1 MQTERH
7 ENETYVGYEEID
19 QCSNPAVVRPIG
31 EIINLRVSR
40 RSVIK
45 SLAAAGAGA
54 LLGTLPAP
62 RATLARASAS
72 NPSTLTF
79 EELEHGYDQY
89 AHVAPGYE
97 MQVLLRWGDPVATDS
112 PPFDVR
118 HQTAEAQQQQ
128 FGYNCD
134 FIAFMPLPRG
144 SKNATR
150 GLLCVNHEYTDTNLM
165 FPGITSRESIENL
178 SREQVEIEMA
188 AHGHSVVEIQKAGSV
203 WRPVDGGPYN
213 RRISTL
219 RTITRVSGLAAGHQR
234 LKTAED
240 ITGTRVLGT
249 LNNCA
254 GGVTPWGTML
264 ICEENFDAY
273 FSGDPA
279 KTSEARNHK
288 RYGINGPSKFSP
300 AWAKHHERF
309 DIEQHPHEPNR
320 FGWVVE
326 FDPYDPASVPTKR
339 TALGRLKHEGAGIV
353 LNPDGRVVIYCGDDE
368 RFDYVYKFV
377 TSARY
382 NPDDR
387 DANRDLLDDGTLH
400 VAQFH
405 EDGTLQWLPLVY
417 GQGKL
422 TAENGFQSQADVL
435 IEARRAAD
443 LLGATPMDRPE
454 DIEPSPTNGRVYV
467 ILSNNSKRDAAR
479 VDAANPRANNAHGHI
494 IEMIPPGGAGAP
506 DHAALKYQWN
516 ALLRAGNPRNPADD
530 ASYHPQVSDNGW
542 LTCPDNATFDQQGR
556 MWITTDNGA
565 DEKTLADGVYG
576 CDVEG
581 AGRALTKLFFSGPR
595 GSEVSGVCL
604 TPDDTTMFVSVQHPG
619 EEPGSDFA
627 KPTTRWPDFR
637 SGTPPRPA
645 VVAITKRDG
654 GKIGS

>member
-1 MQTERH
+1 MKTERQ
-7 ENETYVGYEEID
+7 NGETYVGYEEID

-31 EIINLRVSR
+31 EIINLRLSR

-45 SLAAAGAGA
+45 SLAVAASG
-54 LLGTLPAP
+54 LVLGTLPG
-62 RATLARASAS
+62 REVLAGSLA

-79 EELEHGYDQY
+79 EELENGYDRY
-89 AHVAPGYE
+89 AHVAAGYDI
-97 MQVLLRWGDPVATDS
+97 QVLLRWGDPVTSDAL
-112 PPFDVR
+112 PFDVR
-118 HQTAEAQQQQ
+118 NQSAEAQQRQ

-144 SKNATR
+144 SKNANR

-165 FPGITSRESIENL
+165 FPGITSREAVENL
-178 SREQVEIEMA
+178 PREQAEIEMA
-188 AHGHSVVEIQKAGSV
+188 AHGHSVVEVQRTGSV
-203 WRPVDGGPYN
+203 WRTVDGSPYN
-213 RRISTL
+213 RRISAL
-219 RTITRVSGLAAGHQR
+219 RTIMRMSGPAAGHER

-279 KTSEARNHK
+279 VTSEARNHQ
-288 RYGINGPSKFSP
+288 RYGMTGVSKFSP
-300 AWAKHHERF
+300 SWAKHHERF
-309 DIEQHPHEPNR
+309 DVVKHPHEPNR

-339 TALGRLKHEGAGIV
+339 TALGRLKHEGAGVV

-377 TSARY
+377 TAGRY

-387 DANRDLLDDGTLH
+387 DANRDLLDHGTLH
-400 VAQFH
+400 VAKFE
-405 EDGTLQWLPLVY
+405 EDGTMHWLPLVY
-417 GQGKL
+417 GQGPL
-422 TAENGFQSQADVL
+422 TVDNGFHSQADVL

-443 LLGATPMDRPE
+443 LMEATPMDRPE
-454 DIEPSPTNGRVYV
+454 DVEPSPATGRVYV
-467 ILSNNSKRDAAR
+467 ILTNNNKREADR
-479 VDAANPRANNAHGHI
+479 VDAANPRANNVHGHI
-494 IEMIPPGGAGAP
+494 IELVPPGNASAV
-506 DHAALKYQWN
+506 DHAAVTYRWN
-516 ALLRAGNPRNPADD
+516 VLLRGGNPHNAADD

-556 MWITTDNGA
+556 MWITTDNSA

-604 TPDDTTMFVSVQHPG
+604 TPDDTTMFISVQHPG
-619 EEPGSDFA
+619 EEPGSDFD

-637 SGTPPRPA
+637 PGVPPRPS

-654 GKIGS
+654 GKIGA